1 MIFQIIL
8 SLFHPY
14 PIQKCR
20 QVPPSNGHHAKKTL
34 NVLSFS
40 PVELRELSFPD
51 GTIGFMS

>member
-1 MIFQIIL
+1 MIFQTIL
-8 SLFHPY
+8 SLLHPY

-40 PVELRELSFPD
+40 PVELRELLFPD
-51 GTIGFMS
+51 GNIGFMS